1 MLYSQVLLLPMYIG
15 IATVS
20 IPENNQIVPL
30 WAAISFL
37 IVFSLGLLCFGITLH
52 YGNAKVLVLPG
63 NEGGLGGVA
72 NERLE
77 LNIQNIVGEESLA
90 EKDNF

>member
-1 MLYSQVLLLPMYIG
+1 MLYNQVLLLPLYITISAAFLVDPIG
-15 IATVS
+15 PTIGPILIS
-20 IPENNQIVPL
+20 SLIP
-30 WAAISFL
+30 
-37 IVFSLGLLCFGITLH
+37 LGFLCFGITLH